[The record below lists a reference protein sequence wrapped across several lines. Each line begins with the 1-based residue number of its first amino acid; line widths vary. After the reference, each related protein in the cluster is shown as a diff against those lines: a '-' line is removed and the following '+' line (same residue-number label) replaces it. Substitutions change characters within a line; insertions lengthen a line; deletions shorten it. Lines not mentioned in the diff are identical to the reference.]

1 MARTRNRARKLRAI
15 ARDKLYANSLASDQ
29 TVPPRVT
36 DSYRPGL
43 GKCED
48 PSNINEKPVQ
58 GLHEA
63 RSYSKRRKGA
73 DGDFYRPSARP
84 LSPHVRISKTDT
96 GFPQKVVA
104 RERRP
109 LPSPPEVQAPVPQKA
124 EKLPKSKRKIQKLL
138 ALQNNIDR
146 LQKQLSGVW
155 VDDQLRMNAERTL
168 ACYNATLKARLDLP
182 AKNSAKTRYNTVRT
196 SERIRAHMMASKAKN
211 KEASLEYRLKLV
223 RKKLERDVPATV
235 SDDQEEGG
243 MSLTRYSA
251 TDYVKL
257 GRRRKLA
264 KSENR
269 LRAYVNGD
277 EFVKSIASTR
287 KTQNE
292 LERELE
298 QTRQQSH
305 IAEVDVNYCCF
316 APLDQPYICLFPTD
330 ERGRFLTGTRK
341 ERKKGGK
348 AEVDPEQEF
357 QKDAEAG
364 ILRTNLGNKPPLW
377 IEIEE
382 KMKAGFFK
390 GLADTLGL
398 GVDKHNLTEVGGKVD
413 ALERAMIRS
422 SLKRR
427 HSWMDDI
434 EIATED
440 LDTESES
447 DSDSDSDSEDG

>member
-1 MARTRNRARKLRAI
+1 MAGARNRGRKLRAI
-15 ARDKLYANSLASDQ
+15 ARDKLHANSPASDQ

-36 DSYRPGL
+36 DSYRRGL
-43 GKCED
+43 GKYED
-48 PSNINEKPVQ
+48 PSNINDKPVQ
-58 GLHEA
+58 GLHEVG
-63 RSYSKRRKGA
+63 SYSKRRKGA

-96 GFPQKVVA
+96 GFPPKVVA
-104 RERRP
+104 HERRP
-109 LPSPPEVQAPVPQKA
+109 LPSPLEVQAPVPQKA
-124 EKLPKSKRKIQKLL
+124 EKLPKSKRRIQKLL
-138 ALQNNIDR
+138 TLQNNIDH

-155 VDDQLRMNAERTL
+155 VDDRLRMDAERTL
-168 ACYNATLKARLDLP
+168 ACYHATLKARLDLP

-196 SERIRAHMMASKAKN
+196 SERIRAHMMVSKAKN

-223 RKKLERDVPATV
+223 CEKLERDVPATV
-235 SDDQEEGG
+235 SDGQEGG
-243 MSLTRYSA
+243 MSLVRYSA
-251 TDYVKL
+251 TDYVNL

-277 EFVKSIASTR
+277 ELVKSIASAR
-287 KTQNE
+287 QTQNE

-305 IAEVDVNYCCF
+305 VAEVDVNYCCF

-330 ERGRFLTGTRK
+330 ERGRFLTGTRT

-348 AEVDPEQEF
+348 AQVNPEQEF

-382 KMKAGFFK
+382 KMKAGLFK

-398 GVDKHNLTEVGGKVD
+398 GVDKHNLTAVGGKVD
-413 ALERAMIRS
+413 ALERAMIGS

-447 DSDSDSDSEDG
+447 DSDSDSEDG